1 MTNAQ
6 YIDAYE
12 YLDVSDRLV
21 ITPLTDQCYL
31 CLMGILQLD
40 VVDARQQ
47 CHCSII
53 NCSIHDVNSSQ
64 NRIRNE
70 KNCLNYFYNFYYHF
84 YNNEF
89 TLC

>member
-47 CHCSII
+47 ITMNLRYADRTELPDNLKVFFRPQAMMNAC
-53 NCSIHDVNSSQ
+53 
-64 NRIRNE
+64 
-70 KNCLNYFYNFYYHF
+70 
-84 YNNEF
+84 
-89 TLC
+89 